1 MSGALLESRGLSVS
15 IGGKDVCRGLDFAV
29 RAGEAWA
36 ILGTNGVGK
45 TTLLHTLAGLR
56 APLAGEILVQG
67 VPIGSLRRREVAR
80 RVAVMLQETEVVFPL
95 SVREAVLE
103 GRHPHLH
110 RFGWESAADER
121 LAQRV
126 LEELAID
133 TLAARAVQTLSG
145 GERRLVAVATLFLQE
160 APLMMLDEPS
170 SHLDLHQQLHV
181 LGRVIARVRANA
193 HGALLALHDVN
204 LAARFCDHAI
214 LLHGGARVS
223 AGPIAEV
230 LTTETIEEVFRH
242 PVVRLAGPAGAYFV
256 AR

>member
-1 MSGALLESRGLSVS
+1 MRGALLESRGLSVS
-15 IGGKDVCRGLDFAV
+15 IGGKEVCRGLDFAV

-36 ILGTNGVGK
+36 ILGMNGVGK

-56 APLAGEILVQG
+56 APLAGEILLQG
-67 VPIGSLRRREVAR
+67 APIGSLRRREVAR
-80 RVAVMLQETEVVFPL
+80 RVAVMLQEAELVFPL

-121 LAQRV
+121 LAERV

-133 TLAARAVQTLSG
+133 TLAARAVHTLSG
-145 GERRLVAVATLFLQE
+145 GERRLVAVATLLLQE

-170 SHLDLHQQLHV
+170 SHLDLYQQLHV
-181 LGRVIARVRANA
+181 LERVMARVRTESR
-193 HGALLALHDVN
+193 GALLVLHDVN
-204 LAARFCDHAI
+204 LATRFCDHAL
-214 LLHGGARVS
+214 LLHGNAKLA
-223 AGPIAEV
+223 AGLIAQV
-230 LTTETIEEVFRH
+230 LTEETIADAFHH
-242 PVVRLAGPAGAYFV
+242 PVARLAGPAGAHFV